1 MSWAIR
7 RGTTP
12 PIKIKVG
19 ADLTDLNIHLS
30 FDAGELIVKSG
41 DDIDVSFEDGVTTI
55 ETVLTQEDTLAM
67 KSGLNC
73 EIQIRGYKND
83 GAVAM
88 ATTIASVPVERIL
101 EDGVLPHVSDNS

>member
-1 MSWAIR
+1 MGWVIR

-12 PIKIKVG
+12 PIRVRVG

-41 DDIDVSFEDGVTTI
+41 DDIGVSFADGVTTI

-67 KSGLNC
+67 KSGSQC
-73 EIQIRGYKND
+73 EIQIRAYKND

-88 ATTIASVPVERIL
+88 ATTIASVPVARIL
-101 EDGVLPHVSDNS
+101 EEGVLPHVPDNA